1 MIRLA
6 YFDQATAAEFIE
18 MFKIKAFIKK
28 GKKINIDCDLK
39 HGSNKNNQWKEVS
52 LLVGRTKY
60 NQKIFISTTVDH
72 LEDTI

>member
-1 MIRLA
+1 MSRLA

-28 GKKINIDCDLK
+28 EKKNNIDCDLK

-52 LLVGRTKY
+52 PLVGRTKY